1 MGSRAAANDILEN
14 SPIAALLK
22 YTSNFWKS
30 LEIPLL
36 IAKSNWNLN
45 GWSIVF

>member
-1 MGSRAAANDILEN
+1 MGSTAAANEILEN
-14 SPIAALLK
+14 APIAVPLK

-36 IAKSNWNLN
+36 IAKSN
-45 GWSIVF
+45 